1 MKLNFPLCLIRPNL
15 LLFIII
21 STVNMSQTKNNNNP
35 SRGKRNGHR

>member
-15 LLFIII
+15 LLFIIM

-35 SRGKRNGHR
+35 SKGEGNGRR